1 MAEKRKM
8 ESSEQANNR
17 KRKIA
22 EKMAEKRKLG
32 TPQQHQKWIE
42 KMLEYSRAENGNNRK
57 NQINGISLLNE
68 FEGEILENERGI
80 NVSMI
85 SKNIEIET
93 AVKKAFEHIMKTK
106 IGQDETI
113 PDDSLQMIHQ
123 SLSTEQNGRNIEIP
137 QYDQLHQANV
147 CVICDRFVTGTA
159 DLNWIKKN
167 TLIQHKARLTIPDIN
182 SELQKCY
189 QVSDPDLHEL
199 LLSPR
204 ARFKKNGEYQ
214 CCTQCER
221 ALQNDRL
228 DKNPPKYAIA
238 NNFAIGTLPQQLS
251 GLLTDVTSPLLSPV
265 RPFAYMMSYSGGAHK
280 SITGTFT
287 FFNQS
292 VEKNI
297 GTLNFHSNTTGNN
310 TVFVVLSGNFTPA
323 QRNIVRNK
331 M

>member
-1 MAEKRKM
+1 L
-8 ESSEQANNR
+8 
-17 KRKIA
+17 I
-22 EKMAEKRKLG
+22 
-32 TPQQHQKWIE
+32 T
-42 KMLEYSRAENGNNRK
+42 ENGNNRK
-57 NQINGISLLNE
+57 NRVNGISLLNE

-80 NVSMI
+80 HVPMI
-85 SKNIEIET
+85 TKNIEIENS
-93 AVKKAFEHIMKTK
+93 VKKANEHIMKTK

-113 PDDSLQMIHQ
+113 PDDLLQVIHQ
-123 SLSTEQNGRNIEIP
+123 SISTEQSGRNIEIP
-137 QYDQLHQANV
+137 LYDQLHQANV
-147 CVICDRFVTGTA
+147 CVICDRFITGTV

-189 QVSDPDLHEL
+189 QVTDPVLPEL

-204 ARFKKNGEYQ
+204 ARFKKNGEYL
-214 CCTQCER
+214 CCTQCDR

-251 GLLTDVTSPLLSPV
+251 GLLADVISPLLSPV

-292 VEKNI
+292 VEKI
-297 GTLNFHSNTTGNN
+297 LGH
-310 TVFVVLSGNFTPA
+310 
-323 QRNIVRNK
+323 
-331 M
+331 